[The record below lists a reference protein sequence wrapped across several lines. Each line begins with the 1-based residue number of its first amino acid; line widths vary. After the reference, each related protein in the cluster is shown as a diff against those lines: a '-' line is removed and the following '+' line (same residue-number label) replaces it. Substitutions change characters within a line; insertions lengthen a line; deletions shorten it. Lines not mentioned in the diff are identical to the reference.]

1 VKGQT
6 NTTCNKEKSTENKLG
21 ALLHRIVTELFN
33 IEGFVNSLEIKFIQ
47 SITINTRHI
56 HNL

>member
-6 NTTCNKEKSTENKLG
+6 NTTSNINKEKSTENKLG

-33 IEGFVNSLEIKFIQ
+33 IEGFVHSFGN
-47 SITINTRHI
+47 
-56 HNL
+56 